1 MLSNPVV
8 LRADGEVM
16 QAPAGW
22 TLPADLEAWV
32 NAFREGT
39 QLQATHGLWKL
50 YRLIDQSVLLV
61 QDQEM
66 MERWNRFLQEIFQ
79 YTSESEI
86 LDCTARFLQEGLRFT
101 LMDSQ
106 IISPLYTETLD
117 PSRTFSVAL
126 DEQRTQVWEMQGE
139 HWSLLP
145 ELSEHISKALYR
157 QHVFQRYLNALYYFQ
172 ELQVS
177 ITDHLEWHETLKLVL
192 YYTREALQADAA
204 VFFLYDKG
212 TETLELI
219 DTIGHR
225 TPTDYGYRI
234 HRTYGLAGIV
244 LKEMKTQ
251 VINHL
256 DPDSFDLP
264 SKEFLLREGFTGYVG
279 TPLTVKGELLGILE
293 VFHRGTL
300 RPNAWWL
307 SFFELLASHLAISVY
322 QQALMRELR
331 HTNQQLIRT
340 YDATL
345 EGWVRALDLRDKE
358 TEGHSKRVM
367 ESSMRLAKHMGIEG
381 QDLEHIRRGA
391 LLHDI
396 GKLGIPDEILH
407 KPGKLTSHEFEIIKQ
422 HPVWAHAML
431 RDIEYLQKDLDIP
444 YYHHE
449 KWDGTGY
456 PFGLE
461 GEQIPLAARI
471 FSVVDVWDAM
481 TSDRPYRKG
490 MPEEDVMKHIQ
501 NQSGRHFD
509 PQVVQA
515 FVEMMGKKP

>member
-8 LRADGEVM
+8 LRADGAVM

-22 TLPADLEAWV
+22 TLPEGLQTWV
-32 NAFREGT
+32 EAFRTGT
-39 QLQATHGLWKL
+39 QLQASQGLWRL
-50 YRLIDQSVLLV
+50 YRLIDHSILLV

-66 MERWNRFLQEIFQ
+66 LGHWNRFVQDIFQ
-79 YTSESEI
+79 FTSEAEI
-86 LDCTARFLQEGLRFT
+86 LECTTRFLQEGLRFKI
-101 LMDSQ
+101 LAQ
-106 IISPLYTETLD
+106 QVLFPEQTEQSD
-117 PSRTFSVAL
+117 ASRMLILPL
-126 DEQRTQVWEMQGE
+126 DEQRTQVWELEGE
-139 HWSLLP
+139 HWDLLP
-145 ELSEHISKALYR
+145 ELSPHIIKALDR

-177 ITDHLEWHETLKLVL
+177 ITDHLEWPETLKLVL

-204 VFFLYDKG
+204 VFFLYDRD

-234 HRTYGLAGIV
+234 HRTYGLAGKV
-244 LKEMKTQ
+244 LSEMKTQ
-251 VINHL
+251 VVNHL
-256 DPDSFDLP
+256 DPDSFDEA
-264 SKEFLLREGFTGYVG
+264 SREFLGREGFTGYVG
-279 TPLTVKGELLGILE
+279 TPLIVKGELLGILE

-300 RPNAWWL
+300 KPNAWWL

-367 ESSMRLAKHMGIEG
+367 ESSLRLARHMGIEG
-381 QDLEHIRRGA
+381 AELEHIRRGA

-407 KPGKLTSHEFEIIKQ
+407 KPGKLTSHEFEVIKQ

-456 PFGLE
+456 PFGLKAD
-461 GEQIPLAARI
+461 QIPLSARI

-490 MPEEDVMKHIQ
+490 LPGQDVLAHIQ
-501 NQSGRHFD
+501 AQSGRHFD

-515 FVEMMGKKP
+515 FVEMMEKSS